1 MGKSLRYNEKYFIF
15 AAKWQLKK
23 LVLGILL
30 SVIDGGILRCLCG
43 RMSLLSIELNYFVY
57 IFGIFLKFVYKQ
69 SKIFTIFAVGFLK
82 FSDHE

>member
-1 MGKSLRYNEKYFIF
+1 MRKSLRYNEKYFIF

-30 SVIDGGILRCLCG
+30 SVIDGRILRCLCG
-43 RMSLLSIELNYFVY
+43 RMSFMSIELNYFAY
-57 IFGIFLKFVYKQ
+57 IFGIFFEIYLQ
-69 SKIFTIFAVGFLK
+69 TIKNIYYFCSVFLK

>member
-30 SVIDGGILRCLCG
+30 SVIDGRIIRCLCG
-43 RMSLLSIELNYFVY
+43 RMSFMSIELNYFAY
-57 IFGIFLKFVYKQ
+57 IFGIFLKFIYKQ
-69 SKIFTIFAVGFLK
+69 SKIFTIFAVGILN
-82 FSDHE
+82 FSDYE

>member
-23 LVLGILL
+23 TR
-30 SVIDGGILRCLCG
+30 SRNPVICDRW
-43 RMSLLSIELNYFVY
+43 RDSSLFMWANEFYEHRIELFCIYIRHLFEIYLQTIKNIYYFCSV
-57 IFGIFLKFVYKQ
+57 
-69 SKIFTIFAVGFLK
+69 FLK